1 MELSLLLFSSCHVM
15 KDKQFGGMAQTALVI
30 KKGGVGEDDAVL
42 IQSSIAFVS
51 MTKEVVSGFHLLD
64 SIEQWE
70 ITPMSAS

>member
-1 MELSLLLFSSCHVM
+1 M
-15 KDKQFGGMAQTALVI
+15 ALVI

-51 MTKEVVSGFHLLD
+51 MTKEVVSGFDLLD